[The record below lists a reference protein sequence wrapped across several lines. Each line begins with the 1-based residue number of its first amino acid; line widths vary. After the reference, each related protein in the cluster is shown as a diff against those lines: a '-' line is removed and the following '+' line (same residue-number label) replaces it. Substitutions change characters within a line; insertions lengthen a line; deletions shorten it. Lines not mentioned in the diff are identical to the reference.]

1 MEETSDIFRRILAW
15 INSTS
20 AEQPLLFLSHSEED
34 KQKALL
40 FVQQAVGGAPA
51 NFIEIVGE
59 KNRIKVKDI
68 KAVSVMFSR
77 TSEKRV
83 IAIPHAEQLLPEAS
97 NILLKSL
104 EEPSKNTRFFLC
116 APSKRS
122 VLPTIRSR
130 CMLLFSGS
138 FIQPS
143 EAIDTAKLLAKLS
156 DLRPADPFSEE
167 ELTQISSLVHHMLLE
182 RGAFPDLFRVSVRL
196 RDYHRTASLSG
207 GNMKLAADILLA
219 SLAQLRNTMSN
230 SR

>member
-15 INSTS
+15 IESPT

-34 KQKALL
+34 KMRALR
-40 FVQQAVGGAPA
+40 FVRQAVGGTHADI
-51 NFIEIVGE
+51 IEIIGE
-59 KNRIKVKDI
+59 KNSIKVKDI
-68 KAVSVMFSR
+68 QAVSTMFSR

-83 IAIPHAEQLLPEAS
+83 ICIPNAEQLLPEAA
-97 NILLKSL
+97 NMLLKSL

-116 APSKRS
+116 ASSKRA

-130 CMLLFSGS
+130 CILLFSGS
-138 FIQPS
+138 LITPD
-143 EAIDTAKLLAKLS
+143 EEVNTAALLAKLS
-156 DLRPADPFSEE
+156 DLRIADPFSEE
-167 ELTQISSLVHHMLLE
+167 ELTEVSRLVHHLALE
-182 RGAFPDLFRVSVRL
+182 RGAFPDLFRVSLRL
-196 RDYHRTASLSG
+196 RDYHRTASRRG